1 MFPIPTPGSDVPPP
15 ATLDVQDILSWLMRD
30 GPRLASP
37 AALLERFS
45 EKLREAGLPVDRSTL
60 GAPILHPVARSS
72 FVFWERES
80 GSEQRWFIYSP
91 EQMKLLE
98 ASPIQQIYTRG
109 EATSLHLAL
118 PEARGRYP
126 IGQDLWGEGYH
137 QYEALPLEFSD
148 GTFKVLTLAT
158 KSPEGFD
165 DTQMALVRATLPAL
179 TLVFEG
185 HVARNTARTLMET
198 YVGTRAGLRVLNGE
212 IARGDGSPIDA
223 VIWFSD
229 LRGFTSLAQARSEA
243 DLLQLLNN
251 YFGAVTDAVEAQSG
265 EVLKFIGDAVLAI
278 FTFDGDIQAA
288 ADRAETAAQQVL
300 RGPSLESGLSFG
312 IALHPGRVFYGN
324 IGGGTRLDFTV
335 IGASVNL
342 ASRIEGLCA
351 ALDQPLLAS
360 ADFVR
365 ASSLNW
371 HSMGAHLLKGVADRV
386 EVFAPSQTALP
397 VLAG

>member
-1 MFPIPTPGSDVPPP
+1 MPPS
-15 ATLDVQDILSWLMRD
+15 ATLDVQDILSWLMRE

-37 AALLERFS
+37 AALLERYS
-45 EKLREAGLPVDRSTL
+45 AKLREAGLQVDRSTL
-60 GAPILHPVARSS
+60 GAPVLHPVARSS
-72 FVFWERES
+72 FVFWELET

-91 EQMKLLE
+91 EQLKLLE
-98 ASPIQQIYTRG
+98 ASPIQRIYTQG
-109 EATSLHLAL
+109 EATSLRLDL
-118 PEARGRYP
+118 PEERDRFP
-126 IGQDLWGEGYH
+126 IGEDLWSEGYH

-158 KSPEGFD
+158 KSPAGFD
-165 DTQMALVRATLPAL
+165 NGQLDLVRTTLPAL

-185 HVARNTARTLMET
+185 HIARNTAKTLMET

-229 LRGFTSLAQARSEA
+229 LRGFTSLAQSRGEA
-243 DLLQLLNN
+243 ELLQLLNS
-251 YFGAVTDAVEAQSG
+251 YFGAVTDAIEAQSG

-278 FTFDGDIQAA
+278 FPFEGDLHSAVH
-288 ADRAETAAQQVL
+288 RAETAALQLLQST
-300 RGPSLESGLSFG
+300 SLESGLSFG

-351 ALDQPLLAS
+351 LLDHPLLAS
-360 ADFVR
+360 ADFVN
-365 ASSLNW
+365 ASSLTW
-371 HSMGAHLLKGVADRV
+371 LSQGRHRLKGVAEPV
-386 EVFAPSQTALP
+386 EVFAPVQPTLQTAT
-397 VLAG
+397 

>member
-1 MFPIPTPGSDVPPP
+1 VPPP
-15 ATLDVQDILSWLMRD
+15 AAMDVQDILAWLIRE

-37 AALLERFS
+37 AVLLETYSR
-45 EKLREAGLPVDRSTL
+45 KLREAGLSVDRSTL

-72 FVFWERES
+72 FVFWDQET
-80 GSEQRWFIYSP
+80 GPEQRWFIYSP
-91 EQMKLLE
+91 EQLKLLE
-98 ASPIQQIYTRG
+98 ASPIQRIYTRG
-109 EATSLHLAL
+109 EATSLRLDQ
-118 PEARGRYP
+118 PEDRGRYP
-126 IGQDLWGEGYH
+126 IGEDLWSEGHH

-158 KSPEGFD
+158 KSPQGFD
-165 DTQMALVRATLPAL
+165 AAQMALVRTTLPAL

-185 HVARNTARTLMET
+185 HIARNTARTLMET
-198 YVGTRAGLRVLNGE
+198 YVGSRAGLRVLNGE
-212 IARGDGSPIDA
+212 IARGDGSPIEA

-229 LRGFTSLAQARSEA
+229 LRGFTSLAQSRSES
-243 DLLQLLNN
+243 DLLQLLNG
-251 YFGAVTDAVEAQSG
+251 YFGAVTDAVEAQAG

-278 FTFDGDIQAA
+278 FPFDGDIQAA
-288 ADRAETAAQQVL
+288 ASRAETAALQLL
-300 RGPSLESGLSFG
+300 RGAALESGLSFG

-351 ALDQPLLAS
+351 TLDQPLLVS
-360 ADFVR
+360 ANFVG

-371 HSMGAHLLKGVADRV
+371 QSVGAHDLKGVAEPV
-386 EVFAPSQTALP
+386 EVFAPAQTAP
-397 VLAG
+397 SVSAG